1 MKKYSF
7 TVISLFLFFVL
18 VGTRQVAADEV
29 TKWNETATRVAFE
42 SGLSSGNPTFES
54 RLYAI
59 THAAIHDALNAIDR
73 RSQPYALDLP
83 FTLDASPE
91 AAVATAA
98 HRVLVDQFNR
108 LIAFGFPTQQATL
121 DAAYADSLALIPDS
135 AAKTRGILIGRIA
148 AAVILAIRV
157 DDGWDSQPVED
168 FNYPQGTAPGEYK
181 FTPPFN
187 FAASTNWGRVTP
199 FVLRHAAQFRP
210 GPPYAVTSRRYA
222 DDLNEI
228 KRLGGDGVTTPS
240 ERTLE
245 QTEIALFWVESSPI
259 QWNRIARTVS
269 AAKGLTMWENAR
281 LFGLLNLALADGYIG
296 SLETKYHY
304 NYWRPIT
311 AIREADTDGNPLT
324 SADPT
329 WTPLVVTPPVPDY
342 DSGHSVAGGAG
353 AQVLMRFFGTDA
365 VSFTTCSTTLP
376 AGGRCNDPSAVTR
389 SYTSFTEAAE
399 ENGLS
404 RILVGYHFRKAV
416 TEGIEHGRK
425 IGNRAVNRFLRPVH

>member
-1 MKKYSF
+1 MKKYAFS
-7 TVISLFLFFVL
+7 VISLFLFFVF

-29 TKWNETATRVAFE
+29 TKWNETAGKAAFE
-42 SGLSSGNPTFES
+42 SGVSNLGPIEA
-54 RLYAI
+54 RVYAMM
-59 THAAIHDALNAIDR
+59 HAAIHDALNAIDR
-73 RSQPYALDLP
+73 RSQPYALNIP
-83 FTLDASPE
+83 FTLEASPE

-108 LIAFGFPTQQATL
+108 LIALGFPSQQATL
-121 DAAYADSLALIPDS
+121 DAAYAESLALIPNG

-157 DDGWDSQPVED
+157 DDGWDSQPVQD

-181 FTPPFN
+181 FTPPNN
-187 FAASTNWGRVTP
+187 FAALTHWGKVSP
-199 FVLRHAAQFRP
+199 FVLRHASQFRP
-210 GPPYAVTSRRYA
+210 GPPYALTSRRYA

-228 KRLGGDGVTTPS
+228 KRLGGDGVTTQS
-240 ERTLE
+240 DRTPE
-245 QTEIALFWVESSPI
+245 QTQIALFWVESSPL

-269 AAKGLTMWENAR
+269 ATKGLTMWENAR
-281 LFGLLNLALADGYIG
+281 LFALLNFALSDGYVG
-296 SLETKYHY
+296 TFETKYHY

-329 WTPLVVTPPVPDY
+329 WTPLVDTPPIPDY
-342 DSGHSVAGGAG
+342 DSGHSVEGGAG
-353 AQVLMRFFGTDA
+353 AQVLKRFFGTDA
-365 VSFTTCSTTLP
+365 ISFSTCSTTLP
-376 AGGRCNDPSAVTR
+376 AGSTCNDPSPVTR
-389 SYTSFTEAAE
+389 SYSSFTEAAD

-404 RILVGYHFRKAV
+404 RILVGFHFRKAV

-425 IGNRAVNRFLRPVH
+425 IADRAVNRFLRPVH